1 MNDGRSTGRPA
12 TFGDYRMVEL
22 IAKNTIQRVL
32 DGKFITHAPG
42 TRFEMLDD
50 DAHAL
55 VRMRAAVLV
64 NQNEAQ
70 TGPDVYAIQ
79 APVVVQQ
86 SQAPQEAVQAD
97 ETAVIDA
104 EITVK
109 PETATAAPARKG
121 KTSTE

>member
-1 MNDGRSTGRPA
+1 
-12 TFGDYRMVEL
+12 MVEL

-64 NQNEAQ
+64 NQNEALIQ
-70 TGPDVYAIQ
+70 PDVYAIQ

-86 SQAPQEAVQAD
+86 VQSTQEPVKAD
-97 ETAVIDA
+97 EKPVIDA